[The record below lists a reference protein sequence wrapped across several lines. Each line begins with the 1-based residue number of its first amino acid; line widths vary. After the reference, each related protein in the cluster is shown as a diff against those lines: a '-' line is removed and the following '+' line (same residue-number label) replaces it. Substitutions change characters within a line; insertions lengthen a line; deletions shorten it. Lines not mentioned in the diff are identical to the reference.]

1 MNAIEENNVNAAG
14 QTDGFSRIS
23 RIGDKGKRVLILGN
37 SITRHPPAPELGWLS
52 DCGMAA
58 SCAEKDYVHLLY
70 NCFKA
75 VEDVCFCVFQASDFE
90 CTFSEQALMP
100 ELSEAEAFG
109 ADLII
114 GRLGENVSSGKF
126 QPGEWARAYG
136 ALLDKCARPD
146 TEILLTCCFWKNEQA
161 DADIRFLGKERNW
174 KVVELGDLGDSES
187 MKAKGRFK
195 HSGVAAHPGDEGMR
209 RIAERIFEMAEAG
222 KR

>member
-70 NCFKA
+70 NRFKA

-90 CTFSEQALMP
+90 CTFSERELMP
-100 ELSEAEAFG
+100 ELEEAKAFG

-114 GRLGENVSSGKF
+114 GRLGENVRPEKF
-126 QPGEWARAYG
+126 RPGEWAEAYG
-136 ALLDKCARPD
+136 ALVEKCAGPE
-146 TEILLTCCFWKNEQA
+146 TKILLSCCFWKNEKT
-161 DADIRFLGKERNW
+161 DDDIRLLGREKGW
-174 KVVELGDLGDSES
+174 KVVELGDLGESDS
-187 MKAKGRFK
+187 MKAKGRFE

-209 RIAERIFEMAEAG
+209 SIAERIFEMAEAG